1 MIVLLGSTTVRQFI
15 PDFKGKASEVAGEVV
30 YHKGLDANLVIGFA
44 PGEIFHEASK
54 QAKLNEVFE
63 VAASLTGD

>member
-1 MIVLLGSTTVRQFI
+1 M
-15 PDFKGKASEVAGEVV
+15 V

-63 VAASLTGD
+63 VAAALTTD